1 MARKKEGVYFMR
13 SFINYLLTITL
24 FIAVIVTI
32 AIFTVG
38 SLTSP
43 SSTRKMLDN
52 IDYDVVISDFK
63 DTDYGKELYNYAD
76 SYGVSSDK
84 VDSILK
90 TEEAKDYVNKVLQ
103 QGIDAYLNNGS
114 IEIND
119 ETKEFIDK
127 ANKKYELNL
136 DDNEINELESYAN
149 EAINDNL
156 NVVVGNTDNNDDNDN
171 NNDNTNSITQGQFLI
186 DIIKICR
193 DDNLHTTLYIIIG
206 VITLLLFI
214 SSFKKKNFLEY
225 IGIVSITVA
234 ISTLLFNGL
243 MALISDRMTS
253 VANATIIL
261 KPVTDTF
268 YMITFIGIILGIVLL
283 VIQHFIN
290 KQVNKEV
297 VPF

>member
-1 MARKKEGVYFMR
+1 MR
-13 SFINYLLTITL
+13 SFINYLLTIAL

-32 AIFTVG
+32 AVFTVG

-43 SSTRKMLDN
+43 SSTRKILDSL
-52 IDYDVVISDFK
+52 DYEVIVNDFK
-63 DTDYGKELYNYAD
+63 DTDYGTEIYNYAD
-76 SYGVSSDK
+76 SYGVSEEQ
-84 VDSILK
+84 VDSILQ
-90 TEEAKDYVNKVLQ
+90 TEEAKDYVNEILQ
-103 QGIDAYLNNGS
+103 QGIDSYLNDGS

-119 ETKEFIDK
+119 ETREFIDK
-127 ANKKYELNL
+127 ANEKYELNL
-136 DDNEINELESYAN
+136 DDNEKSELETYAN
-149 EAINDNL
+149 GAINNNL
-156 NVVVGNTDNNDDNDN
+156 NIVINGTSSDDSDEEV
-171 NNDNTNSITQGQFLI
+171 SSSGQFLV

-193 DDNLHTTLYIIIG
+193 DDSLHTTLYIVTG
-206 VITLLLFI
+206 VIALLLFI

-243 MALISDRMTS
+243 VSLISDRMSS

-261 KPVTDTF
+261 KPITDTF

-290 KQVNKEV
+290 KRVNKEV

>member
-1 MARKKEGVYFMR
+1 MR

-32 AIFTVG
+32 AVFTVG
-38 SLTSP
+38 NMTSP
-43 SSTRKMLDN
+43 SSTREILDN
-52 IDYDVVISDFK
+52 IDYETVVNDFK
-63 DTDYGKELYNYAD
+63 ETDYGKEIYNYAD
-76 SYGVSSDK
+76 SYGVSEEQ
-84 VDSILK
+84 VDSILQ
-90 TEEAKDYVNKVLQ
+90 TEDAKDYVNEVLQ

-114 IEIND
+114 ININD
-119 ETKEFIDK
+119 ETREFI
-127 ANKKYELNL
+127 NKVNLKYELNL

-149 EAINDNL
+149 ETINDNL
-156 NVVVGNTDNNDDNDN
+156 NVAVGNTDSE
-171 NNDNTNSITQGQFLI
+171 DNTNAITEGQFLI

-193 DDNLHTTLYIIIG
+193 NENLHTTLYIVIG
-206 VITLLLFI
+206 VIALLLFI

-243 MALISDRMTS
+243 MALVSDRMSS

-283 VIQHFIN
+283 IVQHFIN

>member
-52 IDYDVVISDFK
+52 IDYDVVINDFK
-63 DTDYGKELYNYAD
+63 NTDYGKELYNYAD

-119 ETKEFIDK
+119 DTKEFINK

-136 DDNEINELESYAN
+136 DDNEISELESYAN

-156 NVVVGNTDNNDDNDN
+156 NVVVGNTDTSDD
-171 NNDNTNSITQGQFLI
+171 TNSTTEGQFLI

-283 VIQHFIN
+283 IAQHFIN
-290 KQVNKEV
+290 KHVNKEV

>member
-1 MARKKEGVYFMR
+1 MR
-13 SFINYLLTITL
+13 TFINYLLTIAL
-24 FIAVIVTI
+24 FISVIVTI
-32 AIFTVG
+32 TVFTVG

-43 SSTRKMLDN
+43 SSTREILDS
-52 IDYDVVISDFK
+52 IDYEVVVNDFK
-63 DTDYGKELYNYAD
+63 ETDYGQEIYNYAN
-76 SYGVSSDK
+76 SYGVSEEQ
-84 VDSILK
+84 VDSILQ
-90 TEEAKDYVNKVLQ
+90 TDEAKDYVNEILQ

-114 IEIND
+114 IKVNE
-119 ETKEFIDK
+119 ETREFIDK
-127 ANKKYELNL
+127 ANEKYELNL
-136 DDNEINELESYAN
+136 DDNEKSELESYAN
-149 EAINDNL
+149 EAINNNL
-156 NVVVGNTDNNDDNDN
+156 NVVVGNTDSEDD
-171 NNDNTNSITQGQFLI
+171 TNSITQGQFLTE
-186 DIIKICR
+186 IIKVCR

-206 VITLLLFI
+206 VIAVLLFI

-243 MALISDRMTS
+243 MALVSDRMTS
-253 VANATIIL
+253 TINATIIL

-283 VIQHFIN
+283 IVQHFIN

>member
-1 MARKKEGVYFMR
+1 MR
-13 SFINYLLTITL
+13 TFINYLLTIAL

-32 AIFTVG
+32 TVFTVG

-43 SSTRKMLDN
+43 SSTRKILDN
-52 IDYDVVISDFK
+52 IDYEVVVNDFK
-63 DTDYGKELYNYAD
+63 ETDYGQEIYNYAN
-76 SYGVSSDK
+76 SYGISEEQ
-84 VDSILK
+84 VDSILQ
-90 TEEAKDYVNKVLQ
+90 TDEAKDYVNEILQ

-114 IEIND
+114 IEVNE
-119 ETKEFIDK
+119 ETREFIDK
-127 ANKKYELNL
+127 ANEKYELNL
-136 DDNEINELESYAN
+136 DDNEKSELESYAN

-156 NVVVGNTDNNDDNDN
+156 NVVVGNTDSEDD
-171 NNDNTNSITQGQFLI
+171 TNSITQGQFLTE
-186 DIIKICR
+186 IIKVCR

-206 VITLLLFI
+206 VIAVLLFI

-243 MALISDRMTS
+243 VSLVSDRMSS

-283 VIQHFIN
+283 IVQHFIN

>member
-1 MARKKEGVYFMR
+1 MR
-13 SFINYLLTITL
+13 TFINYLLTIAL

-32 AIFTVG
+32 TVFTVG

-43 SSTRKMLDN
+43 SSTREILDS
-52 IDYDVVISDFK
+52 IDYEVVVNDFK
-63 DTDYGKELYNYAD
+63 ETDYGQEIYNYAN
-76 SYGVSSDK
+76 SYGVSEEQ
-84 VDSILK
+84 VDSILQ
-90 TEEAKDYVNKVLQ
+90 TDEAKDYVNEILQ

-114 IEIND
+114 IEVN
-119 ETKEFIDK
+119 EKTREFIDK
-127 ANKKYELNL
+127 ANEKYELNL
-136 DDNEINELESYAN
+136 DDNEKSELESYAN

-156 NVVVGNTDNNDDNDN
+156 NVVVGNTDIEDD
-171 NNDNTNSITQGQFLI
+171 TNSITQGQFLTE
-186 DIIKICR
+186 IIKVCR

-206 VITLLLFI
+206 IITLLLFI

-253 VANATIIL
+253 TINATVIL
-261 KPVTDTF
+261 RPVTDTF
-268 YMITFIGIILGIVLL
+268 YIITFIGIILGIVLL

>member
-1 MARKKEGVYFMR
+1 MR
-13 SFINYLLTITL
+13 SFINYLLTIAL

-32 AIFTVG
+32 AVFTVG

-43 SSTRKMLDN
+43 SSTRKILDSL
-52 IDYDVVISDFK
+52 DYEVIVNDFK
-63 DTDYGKELYNYAD
+63 DTDYGTEIYNYAD
-76 SYGVSSDK
+76 SYGVSEEQ
-84 VDSILK
+84 VDSILQ
-90 TEEAKDYVNKVLQ
+90 TEEAKDYVNEILQ
-103 QGIDAYLNNGS
+103 QGIDSYLNDGS

-119 ETKEFIDK
+119 ETREFIDK
-127 ANKKYELNL
+127 ANEKYGLNL
-136 DDNEINELESYAN
+136 DDNEKSELETYAN
-149 EAINDNL
+149 DAINNNL
-156 NVVVGNTDNNDDNDN
+156 NIVINGTSSDDSDEEV
-171 NNDNTNSITQGQFLI
+171 SSSGQFLV

-193 DDNLHTTLYIIIG
+193 DDSLHTTLYIVIG
-206 VITLLLFI
+206 VIALLLFI

-225 IGIVSITVA
+225 IGIVSITVS

-243 MALISDRMTS
+243 VSLISDRMSS

-290 KQVNKEV
+290 KRVNKEV

>member
-1 MARKKEGVYFMR
+1 MR

-156 NVVVGNTDNNDDNDN
+156 NVVVGNTDNNDDN
-171 NNDNTNSITQGQFLI
+171 TNSITQGQFLI

-193 DDNLHTTLYIIIG
+193 NDNLHTTLYIIIG

-268 YMITFIGIILGIVLL
+268 YMITFIVIILGIVLL
-283 VIQHFIN
+283 IAQHFIN
-290 KQVNKEV
+290 KHVNKEV

>member
-1 MARKKEGVYFMR
+1 MR
-13 SFINYLLTITL
+13 SFINYLLTIAL

-32 AIFTVG
+32 AVFTVG

-43 SSTRKMLDN
+43 SSTRKILDSL
-52 IDYDVVISDFK
+52 DYEVIVNDFK
-63 DTDYGKELYNYAD
+63 DTDYGTEIYNYAD
-76 SYGVSSDK
+76 SYGVSEEQ
-84 VDSILK
+84 VDSILQ
-90 TEEAKDYVNKVLQ
+90 TEEAKDYVNEILQ
-103 QGIDAYLNNGS
+103 QGIDSYLNDGS

-119 ETKEFIDK
+119 ETREFIDK
-127 ANKKYELNL
+127 ANEKYELNL
-136 DDNEINELESYAN
+136 DDNEKSELETYAN
-149 EAINDNL
+149 DAINNNL
-156 NVVVGNTDNNDDNDN
+156 NIVINGTSSDDSDEEV
-171 NNDNTNSITQGQFLI
+171 SSSGQFLV

-193 DDNLHTTLYIIIG
+193 DDSLHTTLYIVIG
-206 VITLLLFI
+206 VIALLLFI

-243 MALISDRMTS
+243 VSLISDRMSS

-261 KPVTDTF
+261 KPITDTF

-290 KQVNKEV
+290 KRVNKEV

>member
-1 MARKKEGVYFMR
+1 MR

-32 AIFTVG
+32 AVFTVG
-38 SLTSP
+38 NMTSP
-43 SSTRKMLDN
+43 SSTREILDN
-52 IDYDVVISDFK
+52 IDYETVVNDFK
-63 DTDYGKELYNYAD
+63 ETDYGKEIYNYAD
-76 SYGVSSDK
+76 SYGVSEEQ
-84 VDSILK
+84 VDSILQ
-90 TEEAKDYVNKVLQ
+90 TEDAKDYVNEVLQ

-114 IEIND
+114 ININD
-119 ETKEFIDK
+119 ETREFI
-127 ANKKYELNL
+127 NKVNLKYELNL
-136 DDNEINELESYAN
+136 DDNEIDELESYAN
-149 EAINDNL
+149 ETINDNL
-156 NVVVGNTDNNDDNDN
+156 NVAVGNTDSE
-171 NNDNTNSITQGQFLI
+171 DNTNAITEGQFLI

-193 DDNLHTTLYIIIG
+193 NENLHTTLYIVIG
-206 VITLLLFI
+206 VIALLLFI

-253 VANATIIL
+253 TINATIIL

-283 VIQHFIN
+283 VVQHFIN

>member
-1 MARKKEGVYFMR
+1 MR
-13 SFINYLLTITL
+13 TFINYLLTIAL

-32 AIFTVG
+32 TVFTVG

-43 SSTRKMLDN
+43 SSTREILDN
-52 IDYDVVISDFK
+52 IDYEVVVNDFK
-63 DTDYGKELYNYAD
+63 ETDYGQEIYNYAN
-76 SYGVSSDK
+76 SYGVSEEQ
-84 VDSILK
+84 VDSILQ
-90 TEEAKDYVNKVLQ
+90 TDEAKDYVNEILQ

-114 IEIND
+114 IEVNE
-119 ETKEFIDK
+119 ETREFIDK
-127 ANKKYELNL
+127 ANEKYELNL
-136 DDNEINELESYAN
+136 DDNEKSELESYAN
-149 EAINDNL
+149 EAINNNL
-156 NVVVGNTDNNDDNDN
+156 SIVING
-171 NNDNTNSITQGQFLI
+171 TNSDDSNGEVSSSGQFLV

-193 DDNLHTTLYIIIG
+193 DDNLHTTLYIIIA
-206 VITLLLFI
+206 VIAVLLFI

-243 MALISDRMTS
+243 MALVSDRMS
-253 VANATIIL
+253 SIANATIIL

-283 VIQHFIN
+283 IVQHFIN

>member
-1 MARKKEGVYFMR
+1 MR
-13 SFINYLLTITL
+13 TFINYLLTIAL

-32 AIFTVG
+32 TVFTVG

-43 SSTRKMLDN
+43 SSTREILDS
-52 IDYDVVISDFK
+52 IDYEVVVNDFK
-63 DTDYGKELYNYAD
+63 ETDYGQEIYNYAN
-76 SYGVSSDK
+76 SYGVSSDQ
-84 VDSILK
+84 VDSILQ
-90 TEEAKDYVNKVLQ
+90 TDEAKDYVNEILQ

-114 IEIND
+114 IEVNE
-119 ETKEFIDK
+119 ETREFIDK
-127 ANKKYELNL
+127 ANEKYELNL
-136 DDNEINELESYAN
+136 DDNEKSELESYAN
-149 EAINDNL
+149 EAINNNL
-156 NVVVGNTDNNDDNDN
+156 SIVINGTSSDDSDEEV
-171 NNDNTNSITQGQFLI
+171 SSSGQFLV
-186 DIIKICR
+186 DIIKLCR
-193 DDNLHTTLYIIIG
+193 DDNLHTTLYIIIA
-206 VITLLLFI
+206 VIAVLLFI

-243 MALISDRMTS
+243 MALVSDRMTS
-253 VANATIIL
+253 TINATIIL

-297 VPF
+297 VSF

>member
-24 FIAVIVTI
+24 FIVVIVTI

-52 IDYDVVISDFK
+52 IDYDVVINDFK

-119 ETKEFIDK
+119 DTKEFINK
-127 ANKKYELNL
+127 ANKKYKLNL
-136 DDNEINELESYAN
+136 DDNEISELESYAN

-156 NVVVGNTDNNDDNDN
+156 NVVVGNTDTSDD
-171 NNDNTNSITQGQFLI
+171 TNSTTEGQFLI

-193 DDNLHTTLYIIIG
+193 NDNLHTTLYIIIG

-283 VIQHFIN
+283 IAQHFIN
-290 KQVNKEV
+290 KHVNKEV

>member
-1 MARKKEGVYFMR
+1 MR
-13 SFINYLLTITL
+13 TFINYLLTIAL

-32 AIFTVG
+32 TVFTVG

-43 SSTRKMLDN
+43 SSTRKILDN
-52 IDYDVVISDFK
+52 IDYEVVVNDFK
-63 DTDYGKELYNYAD
+63 ETDYGQEIYNYANE
-76 SYGVSSDK
+76 YGVSEEQ
-84 VDSILK
+84 VDSILQ
-90 TEEAKDYVNKVLQ
+90 TEEAKDYVNEVLQ

-114 IEIND
+114 ININD
-119 ETKEFIDK
+119 ETREFIDK
-127 ANKKYELNL
+127 ANLKYELNL
-136 DDNEINELESYAN
+136 DDNEIDELGSYAN

-156 NVVVGNTDNNDDNDN
+156 NVVVGNTDSEDG
-171 NNDNTNSITQGQFLI
+171 TNSITQGQFLTE
-186 DIIKICR
+186 IIKVCR

-206 VITLLLFI
+206 VIAVLLFI

-243 MALISDRMTS
+243 MALVSDRMTS
-253 VANATIIL
+253 TINATIIL

-283 VIQHFIN
+283 IAQHFIN
-290 KQVNKEV
+290 KHVNKEV

>member
-1 MARKKEGVYFMR
+1 MR
-13 SFINYLLTITL
+13 TFINYLLTITL
-24 FIAVIVTI
+24 FISVIVAI
-32 AIFTVG
+32 AVFTVG
-38 SLTSP
+38 NLTSP
-43 SSTRKMLDN
+43 NFTRWMLDN
-52 IDYDVVISDFK
+52 IDYDTVVADFK
-63 DTDYGKELYNYAD
+63 ETDYGKEIYNYAD
-76 SYGVSSDK
+76 SYGVDSKK

-90 TEEAKDYVNKVLQ
+90 TEEAKDYVNEILQ
-103 QGIDAYLNNGS
+103 EGIDAYLSNGS

-119 ETKEFIDK
+119 ETREFIDK

-136 DDNEINELESYAN
+136 DDDEINELESYAN
-149 EAINDNL
+149 DVINDNL
-156 NVVVGNTDNNDDNDN
+156 SVVIGNSDNSDD
-171 NNDNTNSITQGQFLI
+171 TNSTNGGQFLT
-186 DIIKICR
+186 DIIKICKNN
-193 DDNLHTTLYIIIG
+193 DLHTSLYIAIGII
-206 VITLLLFI
+206 IALLFI

-243 MALISDRMTS
+243 MALVSDRMSS

-283 VIQHFIN
+283 IVQHFIN

>member
-24 FIAVIVTI
+24 FIVVIVTI
-32 AIFTVG
+32 TVFTVG

-43 SSTRKMLDN
+43 SSTRKILDN
-52 IDYDVVISDFK
+52 IDYEVVVNDFK
-63 DTDYGKELYNYAD
+63 ETDYGQEIYNHAN
-76 SYGVSSDK
+76 SYGVSEEQ
-84 VDSILK
+84 VDSILQ
-90 TEEAKDYVNKVLQ
+90 TDEAKDYVNKVLQ

-119 ETKEFIDK
+119 DTKEFINK
-127 ANKKYELNL
+127 ANKKYKLNL
-136 DDNEINELESYAN
+136 DDNEISELESYAN

-156 NVVVGNTDNNDDNDN
+156 NVVVGNTDTSDD
-171 NNDNTNSITQGQFLI
+171 TNSTTEGQFLI

-193 DDNLHTTLYIIIG
+193 NDNLHTTLYIIIG

-283 VIQHFIN
+283 IAQHFIN
-290 KQVNKEV
+290 KHVNKEV

>member
-38 SLTSP
+38 SPTSP

-119 ETKEFIDK
+119 DTKEFINK

-156 NVVVGNTDNNDDNDN
+156 NVVVGNTDTSDD
-171 NNDNTNSITQGQFLI
+171 TNSTTEGQFLI

-268 YMITFIGIILGIVLL
+268 YMITFIGIIFGIILL
-283 VIQHFIN
+283 IVQHFIN

>member
-76 SYGVSSDK
+76 SYGINEDRVNA
-84 VDSILK
+84 ILK
-90 TEEAKDYVNKVLQ
+90 TEDTKDYINEILQ
-103 QGIDAYLNNGS
+103 QGIDAYLNNNN

-119 ETKEFIDK
+119 ETKKFIDK
-127 ANKKYELNL
+127 ANEKYELNL
-136 DDNEINELESYAN
+136 DDNEKNELENYAN
-149 EAINDNL
+149 EAINDNFKI
-156 NVVVGNTDNNDDNDN
+156 VVNSSTDDNESN
-171 NNDNTNSITQGQFLI
+171 NNQLLI
-186 DIIKICR
+186 DIIKFCR
-193 DDNLHTTLYIIIG
+193 DDNLHITLYIIIG

-283 VIQHFIN
+283 IAQHFIN
-290 KQVNKEV
+290 KHVNKEV

>member
-1 MARKKEGVYFMR
+1 MAGKKEGVYFMR

-43 SSTRKMLDN
+43 SSTWKILDN

-63 DTDYGKELYNYAD
+63 DTNYGKELYNYAD

-90 TEEAKDYVNKVLQ
+90 AEEAKDYVNKVLQ

-114 IEIND
+114 IEVND

-149 EAINDNL
+149 EAINNNL
-156 NVVVGNTDNNDDNDN
+156 NVVVGNTDNSDD
-171 NNDNTNSITQGQFLI
+171 TNSTTEGQFLI
-186 DIIKICR
+186 DIIKSCR
-193 DDNLHTTLYIIIG
+193 DNSLYTTLYIIIG

-243 MALISDRMTS
+243 MVLISDRITS
-253 VANATIIL
+253 IANVAIIL
-261 KPVTDTF
+261 KPVADTF
-268 YMITFIGIILGIVLL
+268 YMIIFIGIILGIGLL
-283 VIQHFIN
+283 IAQHFIN
-290 KQVNKEV
+290 KHVNKEV

>member
-1 MARKKEGVYFMR
+1 MR
-13 SFINYLLTITL
+13 TFINYLLTIAL

-32 AIFTVG
+32 TVFTVG

-43 SSTRKMLDN
+43 SSTREILDN
-52 IDYDVVISDFK
+52 IDYEVVVNDFK
-63 DTDYGKELYNYAD
+63 ETDYGTEIYNYAN
-76 SYGVSSDK
+76 SYGVAEEQ
-84 VDSILK
+84 VDSILQ
-90 TEEAKDYVNKVLQ
+90 TDEAKDYVNEILQ

-114 IEIND
+114 IEIN
-119 ETKEFIDK
+119 EKTREFIDK
-127 ANKKYELNL
+127 ANEKYELNL
-136 DDNEINELESYAN
+136 DDNEKSELESYAN
-149 EAINDNL
+149 EAINNNL
-156 NVVVGNTDNNDDNDN
+156 SVVINGTSSDDSDEEV
-171 NNDNTNSITQGQFLI
+171 SSSGQFLV

-193 DDNLHTTLYIIIG
+193 DDNLHTTLYIIIA
-206 VITLLLFI
+206 VIAVLLFI

-243 MALISDRMTS
+243 MALVSDRMSS

-283 VIQHFIN
+283 IVQHFIN

>member
-1 MARKKEGVYFMR
+1 MR
-13 SFINYLLTITL
+13 TFINYLLTIAL
-24 FIAVIVTI
+24 FITVIVTI
-32 AIFTVG
+32 TVFTVG
-38 SLTSP
+38 SLTNP
-43 SSTRKMLDN
+43 SSTRKILDSL
-52 IDYDVVISDFK
+52 DYEVVVNDFK
-63 DTDYGKELYNYAD
+63 ETDYGQEIYNYANE
-76 SYGVSSDK
+76 YGVSEEQ
-84 VDSILK
+84 VDSILQ
-90 TEEAKDYVNKVLQ
+90 TEEAKDYVNEVLQ

-119 ETKEFIDK
+119 ETREFIDK

-136 DDNEINELESYAN
+136 DDDEINELESYAN

-156 NVVVGNTDNNDDNDN
+156 SIVINGTSSDDSNGEV
-171 NNDNTNSITQGQFLI
+171 SSSGQFLV
-186 DIIKICR
+186 DIIKLCR
-193 DDNLHTTLYIIIG
+193 DDNLHTTLYIIIA
-206 VITLLLFI
+206 VIAVLLFI

-243 MALISDRMTS
+243 MALVSDRMSS

-283 VIQHFIN
+283 IAQHFIN
-290 KQVNKEV
+290 KHINKEV

>member
-1 MARKKEGVYFMR
+1 MR
-13 SFINYLLTITL
+13 TFINYLLTIAL

-32 AIFTVG
+32 TVFTVG

-43 SSTRKMLDN
+43 SSTREILDN
-52 IDYDVVISDFK
+52 IDYEVVVNDFK
-63 DTDYGKELYNYAD
+63 ETDYGQEIYNYAD
-76 SYGVSSDK
+76 SYGVSEEQ
-84 VDSILK
+84 VDSILQ
-90 TEEAKDYVNKVLQ
+90 TDEAKDYVNEILQ

-114 IEIND
+114 IEVND
-119 ETKEFIDK
+119 ETREFIDK
-127 ANKKYELNL
+127 ANEKYELNL
-136 DDNEINELESYAN
+136 DDNEKSELESYAN

-156 NVVVGNTDNNDDNDN
+156 SVVINGTSSNDSDEEV
-171 NNDNTNSITQGQFLI
+171 SSSGQFLV
-186 DIIKICR
+186 DIIKLCR
-193 DDNLHTTLYIIIG
+193 DDNLHTTLYIIIT
-206 VITLLLFI
+206 VIAVLLFI
-214 SSFKKKNFLEY
+214 SSFKKNFLEY

-243 MALISDRMTS
+243 MALVSDRMSS
-253 VANATIIL
+253 VANAAIIL

-268 YMITFIGIILGIVLL
+268 YTITFIGIILGIVLL

>member
-1 MARKKEGVYFMR
+1 MCYNNGKKKEGVYFMR

-52 IDYDVVISDFK
+52 IDYDVVINDFK

-103 QGIDAYLNNGS
+103 QGIEAYLNNGS

-119 ETKEFIDK
+119 ETKKFIDK
-127 ANKKYELNL
+127 ANEKYELNL

-149 EAINDNL
+149 EVINDNL
-156 NVVVGNTDNNDDNDN
+156 NVVVGNTNNSDDNS
-171 NNDNTNSITQGQFLI
+171 TTGGQFLI

-283 VIQHFIN
+283 IAQHFIN
-290 KQVNKEV
+290 KHVNKEV

>member
-1 MARKKEGVYFMR
+1 MR
-13 SFINYLLTITL
+13 TFINYLLTIAL

-32 AIFTVG
+32 TVFTVG

-43 SSTRKMLDN
+43 SSTREILDSL
-52 IDYDVVISDFK
+52 DYEVVVNDFK
-63 DTDYGKELYNYAD
+63 ETDYGQEIYNYANE
-76 SYGVSSDK
+76 YGVSEEQ
-84 VDSILK
+84 VDSILQ
-90 TEEAKDYVNKVLQ
+90 TEEAKDYVNEVLQ
-103 QGIDAYLNNGS
+103 QGIDAYLSNGS

-119 ETKEFIDK
+119 ETREFIDK

-136 DDNEINELESYAN
+136 DDDEINELESYAN
-149 EAINDNL
+149 DVINDNL
-156 NVVVGNTDNNDDNDN
+156 SVVISNTDNSDD
-171 NNDNTNSITQGQFLI
+171 TNSTTGGQFLT
-186 DIIKICR
+186 DIIKICKNN
-193 DDNLHTTLYIIIG
+193 DLHTSLYIAIGII
-206 VITLLLFI
+206 IALLFI

-243 MALISDRMTS
+243 VALISDRMTS
-253 VANATIIL
+253 IANATIIL

-283 VIQHFIN
+283 IAQHFIN
-290 KQVNKEV
+290 KHINKEV

>member
-1 MARKKEGVYFMR
+1 MR
-13 SFINYLLTITL
+13 TFINYFLTITL
-24 FIAVIVTI
+24 FIVVIVTI
-32 AIFTVG
+32 TVFTIG

-43 SSTRKMLDN
+43 SSTREILDN
-52 IDYDVVISDFK
+52 IDYEVVVNDFK
-63 DTDYGKELYNYAD
+63 DTDYGKELYNYANN
-76 SYGVSSDK
+76 YGVSEEQ
-84 VDSILK
+84 VDSILQ
-90 TEEAKDYVNKVLQ
+90 TDEAKDYVNEVLQ

-114 IEIND
+114 ININD

-127 ANKKYELNL
+127 ANEKYELNL

-149 EAINDNL
+149 EVINDNL
-156 NVVVGNTDNNDDNDN
+156 SIVVNSTNDD
-171 NNDNTNSITQGQFLI
+171 SESSSGQFLI

-193 DDNLHTTLYIIIG
+193 DENLHTTLYIVIG
-206 VITLLLFI
+206 VIAVLLFI

-253 VANATIIL
+253 IANATIIL
-261 KPVTDTF
+261 KPITDTF

-283 VIQHFIN
+283 IAQHFIN
-290 KQVNKEV
+290 KHVNKEV

>member
-1 MARKKEGVYFMR
+1 MR

-156 NVVVGNTDNNDDNDN
+156 NVVVGNTDNSDD
-171 NNDNTNSITQGQFLI
+171 TNSTTEGQFLI

-283 VIQHFIN
+283 IVQHCIN
-290 KQVNKEV
+290 KRVNKEV